1 MNAQTQQVMFSS
13 KSNEWTTPKAF
24 FNKLDNIFGPF
35 TLDPCCDSA
44 NGLTQHY
51 FTEQQ
56 DGLVQSWQ
64 GHTVFMNPPY
74 SRGELKRWIQKAYEE
89 SQRKNTLVV
98 ALIPSRTDTKYWH
111 EYVMKARHIM
121 FVKGRIKFGDGT
133 NSAPFPSA
141 VVVFDSNYTGMSPTI
156 CSFTT

>member
-24 FNKLDNIFGPF
+24 FDKLDKIFGPF
-35 TLDPCCDSA
+35 TLDPCCDST
-44 NGLTQHY
+44 NNLTQNY

>member
-24 FNKLDNIFGPF
+24 FDKLDRIFGPF
-35 TLDPCCDSA
+35 TLDPCCDGT
-44 NGLTQHY
+44 NNLTQHY

-56 DGLVQSWQ
+56 GGLAQSWQ

-89 SQRKNTLVV
+89 SQKKNTMVV

-111 EYVMKARHIM
+111 EYVMKARHIL

-141 VVVFDSNYTGMSPTI
+141 VVVFDSNYTGMYPTI
-156 CSFTT
+156 CSMTP

>member
-24 FNKLDNIFGPF
+24 FDKLDKIFGPF
-35 TLDPCCDSA
+35 TLDPCCDGI
-44 NGLTQHY
+44 NNLTQHY

-56 DGLVQSWQ
+56 DGLSQSWQ

-74 SRGELKRWIQKAYEE
+74 SRGELKRWIQKAHEE
-89 SQRKNTLVV
+89 SQKKNTMVV

-141 VVVFDSNYTGMSPTI
+141 VVVFDSNYTGMNPTI
-156 CSFTT
+156 CSITT